1 MTRFIWFKNA
11 LYSFVYFKEDDAS
24 PLKPQPPRPKDSAF
38 HITRDSVNTKLNNVI
53 EVDPSSV
60 GSDDFQE
67 FESYQSQQTH
77 KTGVPHSG
85 TSDSISE
92 GQFKGTPSM
101 TSSGYGS
108 QAVSTLTLSS
118 EDSLSLRS
126 NDDSEVTKVRRSGT
140 EHTSGGESDGDEL
153 IQVQGVITA
162 SKSDTISL
170 VSDDSQKTMGVD
182 TETSESTDSLNID
195 PKKQM
200 FIGNTSY
207 TCEKFEGKMEGNAII
222 VDNDIKLN
230 IIQDDDKELKN
241 TELDSLKVSDVSK
254 DIENISLSTD
264 SDDENIEPPESLVLH
279 ISEED
284 LRENGERDKTKPKL
298 ESVDT
303 SIGDAEFK
311 MSVCDTGS
319 KTDKNNDTDTSLP
332 KHSESLNKDE
342 RTVDTADLIR
352 VAANDRDDNS
362 YRNAAGDGD
371 HYSDTSSMGPHPEQA
386 NTSSLK
392 SDVFN
397 PSEVV
402 EVKNGDNSSNVSQSL
417 NMDSLGAASD
427 SSSVGSRGVLG
438 SDSVDPYSLEAM
450 DELERLGAEC
460 GEDNSEFMSMDE
472 KLENSSVSQGN
483 KSLNRTGNDGLNN
496 SMGGYDKGFPRNQST
511 PKGTKGSHRLSMPV
525 FSALSPKDPDEGSFH
540 RYSGDYSDNV
550 SGKARTFLLVD
561 LQGFFFRSRL
571 WGGGGMKK

>member
-1 MTRFIWFKNA
+1 
-11 LYSFVYFKEDDAS
+11 
-24 PLKPQPPRPKDSAF
+24 
-38 HITRDSVNTKLNNVI
+38 
-53 EVDPSSV
+53 
-60 GSDDFQE
+60 
-67 FESYQSQQTH
+67 
-77 KTGVPHSG
+77 
-85 TSDSISE
+85 
-92 GQFKGTPSM
+92 M

-126 NDDSEVTKVRRSGT
+126 NDDSELTKVRRSGT

-153 IQVQGVITA
+153 IQAQGVITA

-195 PKKQM
+195 PRKQM
-200 FIGNTSY
+200 FIENTLY
-207 TCEKFEGKMEGNAII
+207 TCEKFEEKMEGNAIT
-222 VDNDIKLN
+222 VENDIKFN
-230 IIQDDDKELKN
+230 INQDDDKELKN
-241 TELDSLKVSDVSK
+241 TGLDSLKVSDVSK

-264 SDDENIEPPESLVLH
+264 SDDENIEPPESLILH

-284 LRENGERDKTKPKL
+284 LRENVERDKTKPKL
-298 ESVDT
+298 EYVDT

-311 MSVCDTGS
+311 MSVCDTDS

-332 KHSESLNKDE
+332 KHSESLNKAE
-342 RTVDTADLIR
+342 RIVETADPIP
-352 VAANDRDDNS
+352 VVGNDNS
-362 YRNAAGDGD
+362 DRNAAGDGD
-371 HYSDTSSMGPHPEQA
+371 HYSDISSMGPHPEQA

-402 EVKNGDNSSNVSQSL
+402 EVKTGNNSSNVSQSL

-483 KSLNRTGNDGLNN
+483 KSLNRTGNDGHNS

-525 FSALSPKDPDEGSFH
+525 FSALSPKDPEEGSFH

-550 SGKARTFLLVD
+550 SGRARNFLLID
-561 LQGFFFRSRL
+561 LRDFFSDLGSGER
-571 WGGGGMKK
+571 KKNR